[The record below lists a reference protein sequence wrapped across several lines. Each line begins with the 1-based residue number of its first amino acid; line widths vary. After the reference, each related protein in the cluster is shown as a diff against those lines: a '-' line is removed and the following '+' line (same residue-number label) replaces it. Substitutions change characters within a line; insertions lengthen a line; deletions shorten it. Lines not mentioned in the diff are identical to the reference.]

1 MVSFD
6 LNEKEEA
13 TLNEWKE
20 AIKKVFGEYSY
31 YEYRFRP
38 TGIGT
43 GISVWSD
50 LAKKE
55 IDLTDVDSW

>member
-1 MVSFD
+1 MIKFE
-6 LNEKEEA
+6 LNEKDDEI
-13 TLNEWKE
+13 LKEWQE
-20 AIKKVFGEYSY
+20 AIKKVFGEYGY

>member
-1 MVSFD
+1 MIKFE

-13 TLNEWKE
+13 TLKEWQE
-20 AIKKVFGEYSY
+20 AIKKVFGEYGT
-31 YEYRFRP
+31 YEYRFSP
-38 TGIGT
+38 TGIGINIT
-43 GISVWSD
+43 VWSD